1 MCKRVHIPVLL
12 AIGAGLLA
20 GCPGRISTWQYSADM
35 VNGAEV
41 ALTEYYRLK
50 GEKPQRITSSED
62 YTRVLEEM
70 MSEAQKNPELGMK
83 IQQRTSLEMILRLN
97 NAGAR
102 GWDLAHVQIAS
113 VGPNLPFPV
122 FTFIFK
128 KPGVGPLDVSELD
141 LEAAPTRPAG
151 TGPEQ

>member
-1 MCKRVHIPVLL
+1 MCKRVPILVLL
-12 AIGAGLLA
+12 TIGASLLA
-20 GCPGRISTWQYSADM
+20 GCLARTSTWQYSADM

-41 ALTEYYRLK
+41 ALTEYFRLK
-50 GEKPQRITSSED
+50 GKKPERISSTED
-62 YTRVLEEM
+62 YTRVLEAM
-70 MSEAQKNPELGMK
+70 MSEVQKDPELGMK

-102 GWDLAHVQIAS
+102 GWDLAHVQIGTVA
-113 VGPNLPFPV
+113 PNLPFPV

-141 LEAAPTRPAG
+141 LNSAPTRQPDK
-151 TGPEQ
+151 